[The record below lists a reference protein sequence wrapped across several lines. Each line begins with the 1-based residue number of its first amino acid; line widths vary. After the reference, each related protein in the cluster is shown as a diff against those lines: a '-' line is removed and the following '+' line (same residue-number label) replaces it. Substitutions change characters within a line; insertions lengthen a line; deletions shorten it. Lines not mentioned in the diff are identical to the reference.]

1 MLELGRSE
9 VKELITLEEYEES
22 MKEVYSTSVNEN
34 TIDES
39 PHSYKPI
46 EAILEDVQECVEV
59 VEILKPAYSFK
70 ASVKK

>member
-1 MLELGRSE
+1 MSRSE
-9 VKELITLEEYEES
+9 AKELITLEEYEES
-22 MKEVYSTSVNEN
+22 MNGVYTTSVNEN

-46 EAILEDVQECVEV
+46 EVILEDIQECVEV
-59 VEILKPAYSFK
+59 VEILKPSYSFK